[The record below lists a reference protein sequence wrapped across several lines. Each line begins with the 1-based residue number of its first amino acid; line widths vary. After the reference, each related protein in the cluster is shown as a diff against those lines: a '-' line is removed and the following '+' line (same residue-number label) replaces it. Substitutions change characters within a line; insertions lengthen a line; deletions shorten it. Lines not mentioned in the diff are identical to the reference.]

1 MYLMTHWE
9 SWLYLLLGMST
20 VPEVIAARHCNIRV
34 FGMSLITA
42 KCVMEYDS
50 EEKAKE
56 EDVLEIGQ
64 LNTEKMKKFVSKFIG
79 HLDF

>member
-1 MYLMTHWE
+1 MTCWE
-9 SWLYLLLGMST
+9 YRLYLFLGMST

-50 EEKAKE
+50 EENVKE
-56 EDVLEIGQ
+56 EEVLEIGQ
-64 LNTEKMKKFVSKFIG
+64 LNTEKMKEFVSKFIEQ
-79 HLDF
+79 LDF